1 MAWVSEESSDAGTEE
16 IMASFPQRT
25 MGYYTKH
32 ADNFACSQF
41 ASWYCVVHHQ
51 LLKHAKEGSPLSLR
65 WFRCKLRGLSSH
77 FPALHQS
84 SHPLYP
90 FVPWPTSGSL
100 LLGNLKGAA
109 VTVPI
114 SPNSCH
120 TDLQFSIVPRLCAP
134 PPVHESHFLF
144 IPFVLL
150 IEKDSKYPL
159 SDKQKKSDRIRN
171 TNRRK

>member
-1 MAWVSEESSDAGTEE
+1 
-16 IMASFPQRT
+16 MASSPQRT
-25 MGYYTKH
+25 TGYYTKH
-32 ADNFACSQF
+32 ADNSACSQF

-65 WFRCKLRGLSSH
+65 RFRCKLRGLSSH

-109 VTVPI
+109 VTDPI
-114 SPNSCH
+114 SPNCCH
-120 TDLQFSIVPRLCAP
+120 TDLLFSIIPLSTHAPTSTQIALSFHPRGSA
-134 PPVHESHFLF
+134 
-144 IPFVLL
+144 I
-150 IEKDSKYPL
+150 KKGSKYPL
-159 SDKQKKSDRIRN
+159 SDKKVVGLETLIEENSYIS
-171 TNRRK
+171 